1 MKPTKKQVRPLL
13 DVRLNVFDWSFRFYI
28 GAEGNKNNINTT
40 DCEIEQQKKE
50 TEKDNKVSATSRKN
64 NTTKPTKLSK
74 EDTFNELSQL
84 EADIDNLEK
93 IDDGPLKDN
102 LQSVDK
108 QKDDSDE
115 EDSEV
120 LNKNQHIIMIS
131 KPTTASSHVLNSAE
145 IIENEETT
153 GIAVNDVANDIST
166 VEEQEDIESISFTDV
181 TDMETEEQQEDLEP
195 ISFTDVTDIS
205 TEEQQED
212 AEPIGFTDET
222 DVEKPQ
228 DPTCNITV
236 DFS

>member
-1 MKPTKKQVRPLL
+1 MKPTKKRVRPLL

-28 GAEGNKNNINTT
+28 GAEGNKNNINTV
-40 DCEIEQQKKE
+40 DREIEQQKKE
-50 TEKDNKVSATSRKN
+50 TGKDKKASTTNNKN
-64 NTTKPTKLSK
+64 NSTKLSK

-108 QKDDSDE
+108 QKDDSDD

-120 LNKNQHIIMIS
+120 LNKNQHVIMIS

-153 GIAVNDVANDIST
+153 GIAVNNVENDIST
-166 VEEQEDIESISFTDV
+166 IEEEQEDIDSISFTDE
-181 TDMETEEQQEDLEP
+181 TDIDTKEQQEDIEP
-195 ISFTDVTDIS
+195 VSFTDDAGI
-205 TEEQQED
+205 EKQQD
-212 AEPIGFTDET
+212 S
-222 DVEKPQ
+222 
-228 DPTCNITV
+228 TCNITV